1 MIWFGRPARPIVS
14 EGKSMRAL
22 YYCLSLLVVATALVS
37 PAHANRFMATGVKP
51 AQLQSVV
58 FPNVTIDGNTY
69 RLAPGARIYDTNNRM
84 VLPNAAPQT
93 GKVLFKLDG
102 QGNLIK
108 LWILTPDEIAR
119 LSQ

>member
-1 MIWFGRPARPIVS
+1 
-14 EGKSMRAL
+14 MRAFP
-22 YYCLSLLVVATALVS
+22 YCLSRRFYSLALLVLALGFMGS
-37 PAHANRFMATGVKP
+37 AQADRFMATGVKP
-51 AQLQSVV
+51 AQLQGIAY
-58 FPNVTIDGNTY
+58 PNVLIDGNSY

-84 VLPNAAPQT
+84 VLPNAAPKT

-102 QGNLIK
+102 QGNLLK